1 MIQEFVNRYMAK
13 KDLLAAAFAKHPENY
28 KEIVKNVISVVTGED
43 VYGINP
49 DSERIHE
56 INDCDYQGV
65 LVYVIGG
72 KGYQPSHYWYVK
84 VEYGSCSGCDTLE
97 AIKDCGYGTPTDEQI
112 KDYMTLALHIVQ
124 GLKKMGD

>member
-49 DSERIHE
+49 DSERIH
-56 INDCDYQGV
+56 
-65 LVYVIGG
+65 
-72 KGYQPSHYWYVK
+72 
-84 VEYGSCSGCDTLE
+84 
-97 AIKDCGYGTPTDEQI
+97 
-112 KDYMTLALHIVQ
+112 
-124 GLKKMGD
+124 